1 MATTYT
7 ALRRYE
13 QNGKQVIDRRRFN
26 GKNNGKRKITEAV
39 SSYLL
44 NRHFLQLYSGYCLQ
58 QRCLQLE
65 IDMDVK
71 ITPSTL
77 RTFYLQHDIKMRSV
91 SFTYQ
96 QALRKSRSPIL
107 HFSLSLARMILD
119 DKTIVYF
126 DESSFNMWMRGNRTW
141 TPADFP
147 IRWSLN

>member
-1 MATTYT
+1 MHYNAQKSFQHIAEFLRLPVATTFT

-91 SFTYQ
+91 SFTY
-96 QALRKSRSPIL
+96 
-107 HFSLSLARMILD
+107 
-119 DKTIVYF
+119 
-126 DESSFNMWMRGNRTW
+126 
-141 TPADFP
+141 
-147 IRWSLN
+147 